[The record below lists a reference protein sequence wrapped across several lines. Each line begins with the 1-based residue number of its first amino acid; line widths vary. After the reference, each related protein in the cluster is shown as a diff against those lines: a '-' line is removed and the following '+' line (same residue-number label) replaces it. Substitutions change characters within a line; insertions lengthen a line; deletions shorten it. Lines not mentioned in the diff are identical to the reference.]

1 VITFE
6 VNDMTCG
13 HCAST
18 ITKSVK
24 AVDRDA
30 RIEVDLGSHQ
40 VRIDAAAADAQTLKE
55 AIEAAGYT
63 AVPVSAAGPASAAQP
78 RSRCCG

>member
-18 ITKSVK
+18 IAKSVK
-24 AVDRDA
+24 AVDQDA
-30 RIEVDLGSHQ
+30 RVEVDLGSHQ
-40 VRIDAAAADAQTLKE
+40 VRIDAAVADIQTLKR

-63 AVPVSAAGPASAAQP
+63 AVPLGAAGSAVAAQP
-78 RSRCCG
+78 SSRCCG

>member
-1 VITFE
+1 MITFK

-24 AVDRDA
+24 AVDQEA
-30 RIEVDLGSHQ
+30 RIEVDLESHL
-40 VRIDAAAADAQTLKE
+40 VRIDAAAADAQTFKE

-63 AVPVSAAGPASAAQP
+63 AVPLGAAGPAVAAQP
-78 RSRCCG
+78 SSRCCG